1 MLSLSL
7 LFSISS
13 SDQVNIQAMGTYEIK
28 DPNLVPLCHAHKT
41 HASST
46 HFSNLQHMELAGNCT
61 VTQANPAQNPEW
73 SSNFSGRFLSNSQFH
88 VPVHIF
94 SPNTSVSPRSG
105 SALDEARETPA
116 SIINEKRLKRVI
128 SNRESAR
135 RSRMRKKK
143 LIEELQAQVNHVQTV
158 NHQLSEK
165 LISLLESNHQIVQ
178 ENSQLKE
185 KVSSLQL
192 VISDLL
198 APLRGLEEVNG
209 NMNRPRAEASSLSI
223 HQ

>member
-41 HASST
+41 HAFST
-46 HFSNLQHMELAGNCT
+46 HFSNLQHMDLAGNCT